1 MGREVD
7 AMKGSVPKEMCDEM
21 SELMNN
27 CNA

>member
-7 AMKGSVPKEMCDEM
+7 AMKGSVPKEMYDEM
-21 SELMNN
+21 SEFVNN